1 MSRARDLEADMGP
14 TLDQGTAERLLRGMH
29 PDDAPPGYAE
39 VAALLAR
46 LGDVEPADDGRIH
59 ATVDDMAAS
68 MEPGG
73 SSPPVASKEFKMINV
88 LDDQQLAEEA
98 AYTHPP
104 RRVRPRRFVRSKVV
118 ALATTA
124 LLLGTVGMAF
134 AGELPGA
141 AQDVA
146 STMLAKL
153 GISVPG
159 PNEHAGVHPNTRGN
173 SSTQPPAAATTDDDG
188 APADAADDSHGKGST
203 ISQIATSTTA
213 TGVAKGAEICTA
225 ASAGNCQAGQHG
237 QAGDPHGLGPDP
249 HGQSEQPHGQSD
261 DPHGQAGQ
269 LHGQAGDT
277 HGQAG
282 GAPSNAPS

>member
-1 MSRARDLEADMGP
+1 MSLPRDLEADMGP
-14 TLDQGTAERLLRGMH
+14 TLDQGTAERLVRGMH

-46 LGDVEPADDGRIH
+46 LSNVEPADDGRIR
-59 ATVDDMAAS
+59 ATVDAMAAS
-68 MEPGG
+68 VEPGAA
-73 SSPPVASKEFKMINV
+73 SPPVADKELEMIDV
-88 LDDQQLAEEA
+88 LDNEQLAEETA
-98 AYTHPP
+98 NTHPP

-146 STMLAKL
+146 RTMLAKL
-153 GISVPG
+153 GVSVPG
-159 PNEHAGVHPNTRGN
+159 PNEHAGDHPNTRGN
-173 SSTQPPAAATTDDDG
+173 ASTQPPAAGTAGDG
-188 APADAADDSHGKGST
+188 APADVADDSRGKGST

-225 ASAGNCQAGQHG
+225 ASKGACQAGQHG
-237 QAGDPHGLGPDP
+237 QAANPHGQAADP
-249 HGQSEQPHGQSD
+249 HGQADEPHGQSD
-261 DPHGQAGQ
+261 HPHDQAGQ

-282 GAPSNAPS
+282 GPPSNAPS